1 MVWHGMVWAKRT
13 NERTFNRVR
22 LCQLRAV
29 LQQFPGQRV
38 PLPLLL
44 LFFFFFFAM
53 MMVMPVGGRR
63 RRQAQVYVRGGEVVG
78 VELFSMTW
86 PPQISSAVL
95 EVFDARFF
103 LIFFCASI
111 SLSLFLARGF
121 CCWSLSLLFAFLIF
135 AREGGTRNGRTL

>member
-1 MVWHGMVWAKRT
+1 MGRYGMVWAKRT

-38 PLPLLL
+38 PSPLLL
-44 LFFFFFFAM
+44 LFSFFFFAM
-53 MMVMPVGGRR
+53 MMMMLVGGRR

-86 PPQISSAVL
+86 PPQISSAIL
-95 EVFDARFF
+95 EVFDARILF
-103 LIFFCASI
+103 LVCASI
-111 SLSLFLARGF
+111 SLFFWLGGFVVGLVLFSSLFLF
-121 CCWSLSLLFAFLIF
+121 LLE
-135 AREGGTRNGRTL
+135 REGLGTDVPCT